1 MSEYMGWTGTI
12 RRFLLS
18 SLGDQLRVSAALVL
32 LVSVSVGFIIGTF
45 SRIRRHLLWACDA
58 VSHLIPGNPTP
69 ERIVS
74 AVDVADRLVPGHR
87 TCLMRSLTAEA
98 LLRLY
103 GFTPEHRIG
112 VTKEGGTEETDTEMK
127 AHSWLELRNDVL
139 IGDVENL
146 SQYEPLPSLEM
157 GDRL

>member
-1 MSEYMGWTGTI
+1 MGRTDTLQT
-12 RRFLLS
+12 FLS
-18 SLGDQLRVSAALVL
+18 SPLGDQVRVSVSALL
-32 LVSVSVGFIIGTF
+32 LASVSVGFVVGSF
-45 SRIRRHLLWACDA
+45 SRIRRYLLWLCDR
-58 VSHLIPGNPTP
+58 VSAFVPGGPTP
-69 ERIVS
+69 DQVVS
-74 AVDVADRLVPGHR
+74 AVDVADRLTPGDR
-87 TCLMRSLTAEA
+87 SCLVRSLTAEA

-112 VTKEGGTEETDTEMK
+112 VAKETDDEMK

-157 GDRL
+157 GDRI